1 MVIDFFLNSNYPSLT
16 EGVEPVEVAGAI
28 VVGSLVDVNELIKHG
43 VVGDDGANLLEAN
56 MAISDELTDQNIVDM
71 VKEGVEV
78 EEAIK
83 STN

>member
-1 MVIDFFLNSNYPSLT
+1 MIFLLNSNYPSLT
-16 EGVEPVEVAGAI
+16 EGVEPAEVAGAI